1 VVARVSVARAWAA
14 LRPVAALL
22 ALAAII
28 VMVAKVVLAASSGP
42 SLLVPRSGDSFPAWV
57 AGPLHGLVTPLSE
70 PFDTLYRRF
79 SLLVVLMLVAYVV
92 AIVTVR
98 ALDARIVLGSI
109 VVLHALLLLC
119 PPLQLTDL
127 FNYLGYARL
136 GALHGLNPYTH
147 VVAQAS
153 LDPVYGFTTWHH
165 LTSPYGPLFTAVSYP
180 LALLP
185 LPVAYWILKLATVL
199 AGLGLIGLVWACAR
213 AVGRDPRTAVVF
225 VGLNPV
231 YLIWALGGFH
241 NDFFMVDAALGAV
254 ALVLHRRERAAGAAL
269 AIAIAIKFTAVLLLP
284 FLLLAV
290 APVRRMRALLAGL
303 AVAAVPLVALSLALF
318 GTSLPNL
325 QTQSTLLTAYSLPNL
340 FGDVIG
346 AGGGAPWLLHA
357 ADAAVVL
364 VVLWL
369 LTRARDWLS
378 GAGWATFA
386 LIVSLAWLV
395 PWYLLWLLPLAAI
408 GSSRRLRAAT
418 LVMSLFLV
426 VAFVPWTKWTLNLHG
441 VNTLSGPAG
450 AASFQRQVGLE
461 R

>member
-1 VVARVSVARAWAA
+1 VVARLSVPRPWVL
-14 LRPVAALL
+14 LRQVAGLL
-22 ALAAII
+22 ALAAI
-28 VMVAKVVLAASSGP
+28 VFMVAKVVLAASSGP

-57 AGPLHGLVTPLSE
+57 AGPLHGLVAPLNL
-70 PFDTLYRRF
+70 PFDSLYRRF
-79 SLLVVLMLVAYVV
+79 SLLVVLMLVAYGV
-92 AIVTVR
+92 AVFTVR
-98 ALDARIVLGSI
+98 ALDARIVIGVI
-109 VVLHALLLLC
+109 VVLHVLLALC

-147 VVAQAS
+147 FVAQAS
-153 LDPVYGFTTWHH
+153 LDPVYGFTSWHH
-165 LTSPYGPLFTAVSYP
+165 LTSPYGPLFTAATYP
-180 LALLP
+180 VALLP
-185 LPVAYWILKLATVL
+185 LPVAYWTLKIATVL
-199 AGLGLIGLVWACAR
+199 AGLGLVALVWSCAR
-213 AVGRDPRTAVVF
+213 AVGRDPKTAASF
-225 VGLNPV
+225 VALNPV

-254 ALVLHRRERAAGAAL
+254 ALVLYRRERAAGAAL

-290 APVRRMRALLAGL
+290 APTRRIRALLTGL
-303 AVAAVPLVALSLALF
+303 VLAAIPLVALSLALF
-318 GTSLPNL
+318 GASLPNL
-325 QTQSTLLTAYSLPNL
+325 QTQSTLLTAYSIPNL
-340 FGDVIG
+340 FGDAIG

-357 ADAAVVL
+357 ADAGVVL

-369 LTRARDWLS
+369 VARGRDWLS
-378 GAGWATFA
+378 ATGWATLA

-395 PWYLLWLLPLAAI
+395 PWYLLWLLPLAAVAR
-408 GSSRRLRAAT
+408 SRRLRAAT

-441 VNTLSGPAG
+441 VNTLSGQAG